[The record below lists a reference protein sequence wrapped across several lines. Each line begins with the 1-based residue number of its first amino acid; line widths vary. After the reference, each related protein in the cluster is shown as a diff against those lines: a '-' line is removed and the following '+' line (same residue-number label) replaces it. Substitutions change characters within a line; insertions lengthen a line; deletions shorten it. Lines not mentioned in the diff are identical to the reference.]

1 MSLNLDSTIQA
12 SDQHV
17 ASDLADEV
25 VILDLQSGVYYG
37 LDPVGTR
44 IWQLIQEPTRLADVK
59 KQLLEEYDVAPDQC
73 EQDLLQLTQRLVDE
87 GLIRIHTPSPA

>member
-1 MSLNLDSTIQA
+1 MPLTLESTVQA

-44 IWQLIQEPTRLADVK
+44 IWQLIQEPTALADVK
-59 KQLLEEYDVAPDQC
+59 AQLLEEYDVAEAQC
-73 EQDLLQLTQRLVDE
+73 EQDLLQLTQRLADE
-87 GLIRIHTPSPA
+87 GLIHIHAPSPA